1 MSDYPR
7 ITWDKNM
14 FEQAKLVRTNMTAE
28 DWAKFKNQFTPLI
41 LDDSPSVDVRKFML
55 ISYLSRKYNIKP
67 TLNPKRE
74 YWLVRFVNDFVD
86 GKISSIE
93 EFVER
98 YKEQKDETKIWNRR

>member
-1 MSDYPR
+1 MSDYPKLV
-7 ITWDKNM
+7 WDKNM

-28 DWAKFKNQFTPLI
+28 DWAKFKNQFMPLI

-67 TLNPKRE
+67 TLNPTRE
-74 YWLVRFVNDFVD
+74 HWLIRLVNDFVD
-86 GKISSIE
+86 GKISNID

-98 YKEQKDETKIWNRR
+98 LKDKDDETEI

>member
-14 FEQAKLVRTNMTAE
+14 FEQANLVRTNMTAE

-55 ISYLSRKYNIKP
+55 LHYLSRKYNIKP

-74 YWLVRFVNDFVD
+74 HWLIRLVNDYVD
-86 GKISSIE
+86 GKISSVD
-93 EFVER
+93 EFVKRLKNE
-98 YKEQKDETKIWNRR
+98 EGETEI